1 MFLVQIV
8 LTYYLVFSL
17 CGILLNIHIIRSLYL
32 LDSVESGQRAQ
43 KLLQEILTQDAQLN
57 PSTDSDTSA
66 STVPK
71 FDLTQ
76 VPSNTIAVADN
87 APETK
92 RARVDESA
100 ISSVQLVEN
109 SGGDPNSA
117 LEYTTERV
125 DLGYLFD

>member
-1 MFLVQIV
+1 M
-8 LTYYLVFSL
+8 YLVKYSHYNTL
-17 CGILLNIHIIRSLYL
+17 IYLLNSI
-32 LDSVESGQRAQ
+32 ESGQRAQ

-66 STVPK
+66 STIPK
-71 FDLTQ
+71 FDLTH
-76 VPSNTIAVADN
+76 VPSNTIADN

-100 ISSVQLVEN
+100 SSSAQVAEN
-109 SGGDPNSA
+109 LGADPNSA

-125 DLGYLFD
+125 DLGYSI